1 MKRKDKLRVL
11 QFSLFLIGTI
21 FAVYTYTIDKPPST
35 TKEILTPQVK
45 DSLKTNF
52 QNTDDKNIENIF
64 YNIEYS
70 GLDLAGNRYVLKSK
84 KAKSDPFN
92 EELIVMIG
100 VEATFYFKDETILKI
115 LSKDGIYNNKTF
127 DMDFF
132 NSVKANYEG
141 SRLIAEKAEYSNSLG
156 FLTISKNVKVND
168 VQGNLVADKLFF
180 DIKKQTLK
188 IDSFKDDKINVNI
201 NLNEKRF

>member
-1 MKRKDKLRVL
+1 MKRKDKIRVL

-21 FAVYTYTIDKPPST
+21 FAVYTDTEDKSSFI

-45 DSLKTNF
+45 DKLKTNF
-52 QNTDDKNIENIF
+52 QNTDDENVENIF

-70 GLDLAGNRYVLKSK
+70 GLDLAGNRYILKSK
-84 KAKSDPFN
+84 KAKSDPLN
-92 EELIVMIG
+92 EELIVMID

-115 LSKDGIYNNKTF
+115 FSKDGIYNNKTF
-127 DMDFF
+127 DMDFL

>member
-1 MKRKDKLRVL
+1 MKRKDKIRVL

-21 FAVYTYTIDKPPST
+21 FAVYTYTEDKSSFI

-45 DSLKTNF
+45 DKLKTNF
-52 QNTDDKNIENIF
+52 QNTDDENVENIF

-70 GLDLAGNRYVLKSK
+70 GLDLAGNRYILKSK
-84 KAKSDPFN
+84 KAKSDPLN
-92 EELIVMIG
+92 EELIVMID

-115 LSKDGIYNNKTF
+115 FSKDGIYNNKTF
-127 DMDFF
+127 DMDFL

-188 IDSFKDDKINVNI
+188 IDSFKDDKIKFNI